1 MISGESTVGKGYS
14 LPAPHPRQQS
24 GEKQFF
30 LSLTDRAGDKIRAAD
45 ILGLSL
51 STLYRKIEKLEIKD

>member
-1 MISGESTVGKGYS
+1 MRKATSSAHWERPGG
-14 LPAPHPRQQS
+14 
-24 GEKQFF
+24 
-30 LSLTDRAGDKIRAAD
+30 GDKIRAAG